1 LKSTLFKRTI
11 SITLINKKT
20 QKMKFQ
26 LKTILALVAITF
38 TFSSCSN
45 DDDPVETITGE
56 GSIGLEF
63 DNVFGSA
70 NLILNSQVNTTSQGE
85 NLKISDVK
93 YIVSNIVL
101 TKEDGSTYTIPK
113 SESYFIV
120 DESDATSQMIELDN
134 IPAGNYTKVK
144 FGIGVDQAQFNLGAA
159 GQGNFLTLAQ
169 AEGMMWSWSAG
180 YKFVAF
186 EGMFTSAAVTTDT
199 MFMVHTGQTGTDYN
213 YTEITLNLPEQA
225 TVRTTITPDVHIFA
239 DVAKIIDGTNKIKL
253 TDNNMGGMG
262 AMIMG
267 GANLPLITSNLS
279 GMFTVNHVHND

>member
-1 LKSTLFKRTI
+1 
-11 SITLINKKT
+11 
-20 QKMKFQ
+20 MKFQ
-26 LKTILALVAITF
+26 LKTIVAALAISLALT
-38 TFSSCSN
+38 SCSN
-45 DDDPVETITGE
+45 DDDPAEVITGE
-56 GSIGLEF
+56 GNLKLEF
-63 DNVFGSA
+63 DNVYKDADLAFNTA
-70 NLILNSQVNTTSQGE
+70 YVNSNGE
-85 NLKISDVK
+85 TVKISKAK

-101 TKEDGSTYTIPK
+101 TKEDGSTYTVPK

-144 FGIGVDQAQFNLGAA
+144 FGIGVDQAQFNLGAT
-159 GQGNFLTLAQ
+159 GQGDFLALAQ

-186 EGMFTSAAVTTDT
+186 EGMFTSSTVTTDT
-199 MFMVHTGQTGTDYN
+199 MFMVHTGQTGTNYN

-239 DVAKIIDGTNKIKL
+239 DVAKIIDGTNKIML